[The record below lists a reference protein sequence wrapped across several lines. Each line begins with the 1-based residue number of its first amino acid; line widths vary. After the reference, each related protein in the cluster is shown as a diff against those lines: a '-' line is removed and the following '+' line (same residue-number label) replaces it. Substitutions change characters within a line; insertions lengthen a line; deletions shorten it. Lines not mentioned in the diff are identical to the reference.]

1 MASFDYPSTSV
12 VKISGRSHRI
22 EVQFRKTGKTCNVS
36 SLKEKYLYPYVID
49 VILFAATL
57 TPAPSPDQTPP
68 GTPPNEMVADN
79 DALDALVP
87 DLVRENRAK
96 GVVLRAYRVEGKSSP
111 LEPAAVR
118 RESLR
123 RTKRGSQ
130 ELDAQGLVSKL
141 SRLVQW
147 PFQGFVSDDNGNN
160 VRTTDCPAQLT
171 SSVTTTSTMTGEFRQ
186 RRDQCR

>member
-1 MASFDYPSTSV
+1 MQICLRGKFIST
-12 VKISGRSHRI
+12 
-22 EVQFRKTGKTCNVS
+22 
-36 SLKEKYLYPYVID
+36 
-49 VILFAATL
+49 ATS

-68 GTPPNEMVADN
+68 GTPPNEAAVDN
-79 DALDALVP
+79 VELDALMP

-96 GVVLRAYRVEGKSSP
+96 GVVLRAYRVDGKSSP
-111 LEPAAVR
+111 LEPAAAR

-147 PFQGFVSDDNGNN
+147 PFQGFVSDGNGNS
-160 VRTTDCPAQLT
+160 VRTSDHSVQLT
-171 SSVTTTSTMTGEFRQ
+171 SHVTTTSTLTGERLGHPRRNCQDGLRLGLYLMTGYSMQRLSRQILFSGKLMFRFDFQ
-186 RRDQCR
+186 TLSLR